1 MINREFGA
9 GSRVLLDED
18 LKLLGIYYKRIRGHE
33 TQVKSHFSVASAVNW
48 GEADV
53 GIGIEKIAKQIDGG
67 CVCPKTRP
75 PSFCIKSKLEEQ
87 TYY

>member
-1 MINREFGA
+1 MW
-9 GSRVLLDED
+9 LD
-18 LKLLGIYYKRIRGHE
+18 YKGKRHFLPTEMPEEPRIRGHE